1 MGYAEYIR
9 VLLRPVGIYAFV
21 PGNIGN
27 GEIESIGTALDDCEA
42 VGEDGAREALVP
54 TAEDWGLALREALF
68 AKRPAAPTLELRR
81 AAILALLQI
90 SGDGFTTESINRAL
104 SGCGIQAV
112 VAETEQNGR
121 AGTQQAFLPSM
132 RARRTN
138 IS

>member
-42 VGEDGAREALVP
+42 VVEEGEREALVP

-68 AKRPAAPTLELRR
+68 AKRPAAPTWNCGVRQFWPCCRSAATALR
-81 AAILALLQI
+81 
-90 SGDGFTTESINRAL
+90 
-104 SGCGIQAV
+104 
-112 VAETEQNGR
+112 QN
-121 AGTQQAFLPSM
+121 PST
-132 RARRTN
+132 AP
-138 IS
+138 